1 MEYLM
6 IIVKR
11 LILIVLIAVSSI
23 ALYYSYKAIEELD
36 KVKYIINGD
45 SEVLKDIKI
54 NITHGYSLKD
64 DDVTVYTYFDKGK
77 LDPIFIED
85 SSVTMYVN
93 YKDTKFFIFDFE
105 NFDRVDGFEK
115 DKLYMHFIKNKK
127 DIYFYCTRYE
137 DKKDIPIF
145 TNKPL
150 KDKFPKY
157 YEKLTTLKK
166 TIKILIEN
174 SKYTLPDE
182 ELLKISEK
190 RLKATNHPWFPGLE
204 EFKYGLYRVI
214 IGPDYY

>member
-6 IIVKR
+6 TIIKNLF
-11 LILIVLIAVSSI
+11 LILIIAVSSI
-23 ALYYSYKAIEELD
+23 GLYNGYNWYKALNKERNKI
-36 KVKYIINGD
+36 KYIINGD
-45 SEVLKDIKI
+45 PEVLKDIKI
-54 NITHGYSLKD
+54 NIVHDTNLKD
-64 DDVTVYTYFDKGK
+64 ENKITYTYFDKGK

-105 NFDRVDGFEK
+105 NFDRVSGFEK

-127 DIYFYCTRYE
+127 DIYFYRARYE

-150 KDKFPKY
+150 KDEFPKY
-157 YEKLTTLKK
+157 YEKLTTLKE

-174 SKYTLPDE
+174 SEYTLPDE

-190 RLKATNHPWFPGLE
+190 RLKATNHPWFPSFE
-204 EFKYGLYRVI
+204 
-214 IGPDYY
+214 DYF